1 MNTFLFYNYLPKLAD
16 HILDVKYNNRKVH
29 HSYPKFIIENIKD
42 NDIIFVKT
50 DLLRFFFKNY
60 YPKIKTHFYLITGVA
75 GKDVDDIFIKYLN
88 ENKIIKWIGCNI
100 VFEHPKILKIPIGFE
115 ENELAGGDQQL
126 LKTVYY
132 NKLNIHTK
140 KKKMLITPIGNTHKS
155 RNNIINTFNN
165 KEYVDIL
172 TNRLPFDSY
181 IKKLDEY
188 KYVLCPRGLGTDT
201 HRFWECLLVGSIP
214 VVETSG
220 LDSLYS
226 KFPCIIVQSFK
237 DINEAILQSYKAT
250 PEQNENINKYLF
262 IEHFNTLIYSLTKKK
277 SNVESVSISIGELWD
292 KYTILLLK
300 KEKSNKD
307 TIHYINAE
315 LNYLDK
321 NMKKYAYTTN
331 EMFIALQKV
340 NKELWDIEDHIRI
353 KEKKQ
358 EFDNEFIQL
367 SRSVYH
373 TNDIRADIKKKINIF
388 FKSSIRE
395 IKMYVDY
402 NHKT

>member
-60 YPKIKTHFYLITGVA
+60 YPKIKTHFYLLTGSS
-75 GKDVDDIFIKYLN
+75 DFEINDTYLKYLN
-88 ENKIIKWIGCNI
+88 DNKIIKWFGFNI
-100 VFEHPKILKIPIGFE
+100 SINHKKVFKIPIGFE
-115 ENELAGGDQQL
+115 ENELPGGNQEL
-126 LKTVYY
+126 LNNLFDKRRNVKDKI
-132 NKLNIHTK
+132 NKL
-140 KKKMLITPIGNTHKS
+140 LITDMSYTHNSRSFIKNLFDNTNYCH
-155 RNNIINTFNN
+155 ILN
-165 KEYVDIL
+165 K
-172 TNRLPFDSY
+172 RLPFELFMNT
-181 IKKLDEY
+181 INTY
-188 KYVLCPRGLGTDT
+188 KFVLSPRGNGIDT
-201 HRFWECLLVGSIP
+201 HRFWEILLMGSIP
-214 VVETSG
+214 IVETSG
-220 LDSLYS
+220 LDDLYN

-237 DINEAILQSYKAT
+237 DINEDILQSYKAT

-277 SNVESVSISIGELWD
+277 NNIESVSISIGELWD